1 MHTVADAFEAAYA
14 KETSAGAQ
22 EAGDASGA
30 GEVSLDSRAGEGL
43 PSEEGPRRRKLPAGL
58 DAPLIR
64 ALWVLYKGRFLSAG
78 VIRFANT
85 SVQFLPAILVQR
97 LLR

>member
-1 MHTVADAFEAAYA
+1 MGTREGEA
-14 KETSAGAQ
+14 
-22 EAGDASGA
+22 
-30 GEVSLDSRAGEGL
+30 LPLWEG
-43 PSEEGPRRRKLPAGL
+43 GGRRKLPAAL

-78 VIRFANT
+78 VARFANT